1 MANVLIIDDDPNA
14 SSALSRMLQHE
25 GHHTFLADSAVAGI
39 QQIRANHPDL
49 VLLDLNM
56 PHVDGLK
63 MLEAVT
69 EDRTI
74 PHVPIAMLSGT
85 TDPKSFAEARKLG
98 ACDFIQKGVP
108 WNQLYARIS
117 GLLQQQHVV

>member
-1 MANVLIIDDDPNA
+1 MANVLIIDDDTSA
-14 SSALSRMLQHE
+14 SAALSKMLQRE
-25 GHHTFLADSAVAGI
+25 GHHTYLADNAVAGI
-39 QQIRANHPDL
+39 QQIRTNHPDL

-63 MLEAVT
+63 MLEAVI

-74 PHVPIAMLSGT
+74 PSVPIAMLSGT
-85 TDPKSFAEARKLG
+85 TDPQSFAIARKLG

-108 WNQLYARIS
+108 WNQLYARIN
-117 GLLQQQHVV
+117 GLLHAKHLV